1 MFHFHSLGS
10 AMSQLFTA
18 VYEVTSAVEGNP
30 TLRLSLVVNA
40 LNDSV
45 MGHARVAFAD
55 GESAGISVRGHHT
68 QIEGGHPLQAVVL
81 AGLPA
86 IFPSVDEEPSA
97 FQLLMVLPT
106 ALKDGQVCYKMSFGD
121 ARQPRIVEVRDGTAR
136 AVLPEFAAAM

>member
-1 MFHFHSLGS
+1 
-10 AMSQLFTA
+10 MSQLFTA

-30 TLRLSLVVNA
+30 TLCLNLVVNA

-45 MGHARVAFAD
+45 MGHARVVFGD

-68 QIEGGHPLQAVVL
+68 EIDSGQPLRAVVL

-86 IFPSVDEEPSA
+86 IFPSVGEEPNA

-106 ALKDGQVCYKMSFGD
+106 ASKDGQVCYKMSFGD
-121 ARQPRIVEVRDGTAR
+121 GRQPRIVEVRDGVAR
-136 AVLPEFAAAM
+136 AMLPELASAD